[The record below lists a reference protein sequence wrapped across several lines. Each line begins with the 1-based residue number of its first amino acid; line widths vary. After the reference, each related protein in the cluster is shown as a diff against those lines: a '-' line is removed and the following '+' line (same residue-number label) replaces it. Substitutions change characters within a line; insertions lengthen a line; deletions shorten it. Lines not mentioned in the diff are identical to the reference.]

1 MPKVPTTF
9 SFATSP
15 VIAATAD
22 FQSPQPSG
30 AKIHAIP
37 LPIAARKPSLR
48 SSTMPKRPSAMP
60 KLEANQM
67 KMVDKRM
74 IVPAFLMKDQ
84 PRSHMLLSTFP
95 TVGIW

>member
-15 VIAATAD
+15 VIVATAD

-30 AKIHAIP
+30 AKIHAMP
-37 LPIAARKPSLR
+37 LQIIERKPSLK
-48 SSTMPKRPSAMP
+48 SSTMPKRPSAKP
-60 KLEANQM
+60 KLEVNQM
-67 KMVDKRM
+67 KMVDSRM
-74 IVPAFLMKDQ
+74 MVPAFLMKDQ

-95 TVGIW
+95 TVGI